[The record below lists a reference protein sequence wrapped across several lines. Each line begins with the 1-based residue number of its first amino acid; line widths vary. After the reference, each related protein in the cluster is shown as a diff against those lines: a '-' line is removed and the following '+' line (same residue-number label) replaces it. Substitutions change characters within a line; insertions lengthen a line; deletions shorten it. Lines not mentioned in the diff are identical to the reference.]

1 MAALVAKRRFK
12 KLVGWHRRR
21 YNFGASSWTSFRI

>member
-12 KLVGWHRRR
+12 KLVGWHSRR
-21 YNFGASSWTSFRI
+21 YNFLASSWTAFRI

>member
-21 YNFGASSWTSFRI
+21 YNFSASRRHFGFK